1 MDVPFIVINGSKGK
15 SSTVN
20 YLTYILLQLYSVNIL
35 NYEYDEELN
44 EIVNLKVNN
53 VRLNLFEIKKD
64 INSNSSEFNI
74 ELIEYV
80 CIRYNINFVVC
91 KYNSLIIHFNVVVC
105 GLTTIEYS
113 IDTLNLDKDVENL
126 TINSKGFLREMTPLV
141 TCLHSK
147 DFMIK
152 LFKLSNLCLVPI
164 FLTNFYHLK
173 YINYNTGIDSRYSYI
188 NVAIALV
195 ICEILNN
202 TYNLDVKAKR
212 KTDEIIPVDIKKYKT
227 VEYDIFKSLFC
238 KYISPLP
245 NLKNIYLGCDYNNIK
260 KINDNLTFYFDSA
273 GSFKSSNLALNW
285 FNSKKENDINMCIF
299 GVEPTQD
306 LIKTF
311 LPISNINLET
321 LFLIDYNLKGESF
334 DNLLSTFS
342 GMINEEDDKDNS
354 WIETTYNTVNYIYT
368 DVDFQYARR
377 KSSLPINDYAG
388 LEEIKNVSEDE
399 ITNIAPPKTP
409 NIIVDDTSSVLKWI
423 TSLSSNNKT
432 SNFRV
437 LVTGCKTLTNDIYIS
452 V

>member
-20 YLTYILLQLYSVNIL
+20 YLTYNLLQLYNLNIL

-44 EIVNLKVNN
+44 EIVSIKVNN
-53 VRLNLFEIKKD
+53 VSLNLFEIKKD
-64 INSNSSEFNI
+64 INSDSSDFNVN
-74 ELIEYV
+74 LIEYV

-91 KYNSLIIHFNVVVC
+91 KYNSLIINFNIVIC

-113 IDTLNLDKDVENL
+113 IDTLNLDKDVEKL
-126 TINSKGFLREMTPLV
+126 TINSKGFLREMVPLV

-152 LFKLSNLCLVPI
+152 LFKLCNLCLVPI

-173 YINYNTGIDSRYSYI
+173 YINYNTGIESRYSYI

-195 ICEILNN
+195 ICEMLNN
-202 TYNLDVKAKR
+202 TYNLDMKTKR
-212 KTDEIIPVDIKKYKT
+212 ITNEIIPVDIKKYKT

-238 KYISPLP
+238 KYVSPLP

-299 GVEPTQD
+299 SVETNQD

-311 LPISNINLET
+311 LPISNIDLET
-321 LFLIDYNLKGESF
+321 LFLIDYNLKSESF
-334 DNLLSTFS
+334 DNLLNNFL
-342 GMINEEDDKDNS
+342 GMINEDEDNDNR
-354 WIETTYNTVNYIYT
+354 WIETTYNAVNYIYT
-368 DVDFQYARR
+368 DVEFQYARR

-388 LEEIKNVSEDE
+388 LEEIKNVTEEE

-409 NIIVDDTSSVLKWI
+409 NIVIDDTSSVLKWI
-423 TSLSSNNKT
+423 TSLALNNKT

-437 LVTGCKTLTNDIYIS
+437 LVTGCKKLTTDIYIS